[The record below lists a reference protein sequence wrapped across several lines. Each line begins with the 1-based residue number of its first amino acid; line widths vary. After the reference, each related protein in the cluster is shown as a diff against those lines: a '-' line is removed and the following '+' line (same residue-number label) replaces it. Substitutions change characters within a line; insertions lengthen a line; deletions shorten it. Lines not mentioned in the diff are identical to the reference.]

1 LKNGLNLV
9 GKSQRTD
16 WERLEGD
23 FKGRAA
29 ERKAERG
36 TCAELW
42 SVIPAEDSVMKRGNL
57 ARPGSLDFGTL
68 ISSVL
73 SQTKRAA

>member
-1 LKNGLNLV
+1 MTLAAGSELNQRLGRNRDLKNGMNLV

-42 SVIPAEDSVMKRGNL
+42 SVIPAEASVM
-57 ARPGSLDFGTL
+57 
-68 ISSVL
+68 
-73 SQTKRAA
+73 